1 MSATSLT
8 VFLKLNFDLLISNF
22 PFSIRLTSSASS
34 ITFSR
39 CVELFYTI
47 LRYLM
52 IKLMSKLPDISIWMT
67 INKMGRMEL
76 SGVLSSCAHDEK
88 NLDLI
93 FLAWDST
100 SMILVMSVKM
110 AISWFELSASIYALL
125 TWIYLLGFFD
135 LKTISLP

>member
-1 MSATSLT
+1 
-8 VFLKLNFDLLISNF
+8 
-22 PFSIRLTSSASS
+22 
-34 ITFSR
+34 
-39 CVELFYTI
+39 
-47 LRYLM
+47 M